1 MSRVFPKG
9 CRSQAQSGSV
19 GVANIW
25 HTGILGI
32 LAPTEQCKGGRE
44 MIYVPQNNNEW
55 EESEREA
62 DEDIKM
68 GRVKSF
74 NSVEELIDELNSEDG
89 EVENEENKS

>member
-1 MSRVFPKG
+1 
-9 CRSQAQSGSV
+9 
-19 GVANIW
+19 
-25 HTGILGI
+25 
-32 LAPTEQCKGGRE
+32 